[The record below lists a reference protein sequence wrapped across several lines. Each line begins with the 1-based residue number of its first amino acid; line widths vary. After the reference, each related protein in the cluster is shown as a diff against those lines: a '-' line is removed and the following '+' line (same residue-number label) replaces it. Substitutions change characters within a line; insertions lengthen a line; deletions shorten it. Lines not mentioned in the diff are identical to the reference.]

1 MSVLSNESLE
11 SIHQNSSL
19 PTNIIMVIF
28 FLKKIIYVLI
38 LKLKTFFD
46 KTITYQGKLN
56 SIYNKYTGSYNTIAT
71 YSGCTDYSIGCF
83 SNGPSARRSQALINL
98 ENNKLDEE
106 YSKLNKMLEQAATG
120 YDVSTLNNAI
130 NKYKEVIKKAKE
142 AENKI
147 EKESDYPETKKAD
160 AEKKKRNLDN
170 LKTVK
175 DVLTVSKKT

>member
-1 MSVLSNESLE
+1 
-11 SIHQNSSL
+11 
-19 PTNIIMVIF
+19 MVIF

-38 LKLKTFFD
+38 LKLKAFFD

-147 EKESDYPETKKAD
+147 EKESDYPETKKAA

-175 DVLTVSKKT
+175 DVLTVSKKHRIS

>member
-1 MSVLSNESLE
+1 MD
-11 SIHQNSSL
+11 
-19 PTNIIMVIF
+19 
-28 FLKKIIYVLI
+28 
-38 LKLKTFFD
+38 KLKAFFD

-56 SIYNKYTGSYNTIAT
+56 SIYNKYTGSYNTITT
-71 YSGCTDYSIGCF
+71 YSGCANYSIRCF

-106 YSKLNKMLEQAATG
+106 YSKLNEMLERAVTG
-120 YDVSTLNNAI
+120 YDASTLNNAI

-142 AENKI
+142 AENRI
-147 EKESDYPETKKAD
+147 EKENDYTETKKYD
-160 AEKKKRNLDN
+160 TEKKKRNLDN